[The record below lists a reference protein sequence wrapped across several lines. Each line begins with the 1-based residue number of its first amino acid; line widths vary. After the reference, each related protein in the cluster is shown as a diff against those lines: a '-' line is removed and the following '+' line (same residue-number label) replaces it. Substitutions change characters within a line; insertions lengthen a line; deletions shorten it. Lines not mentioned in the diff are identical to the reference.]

1 VELSSQPQQIPA
13 HTAEGPDGSTRAR
26 EKTLTLAITKP
37 APITLRGMPINLNVY
52 DGSATITNKYFRRF
66 PMPDFEKI
74 YLPDSVSSFS
84 NADPIGTKELLI
96 DDNRSA
102 VARQPYMT
110 IDGTDF
116 YFSVKGIGSTTN
128 PFSRQLLKKE
138 EICSLLKN
146 GPTKKRVTNAEEK
159 EMKFPRYLTGEL
171 WSRGC
176 PYGSQGLEFA
186 SIAMKATEMSDSSTT
201 SIHGFRIAPLVKIVK
216 LPEALQ
222 EEVTQ
227 VYWYRRFKQTMVQE
241 TRLIP
246 SNIRIYFQSDWTI
259 GNNTGELF
267 DFFRIDENDKAM
279 SFLKNFVK
287 SGIAILTLFVRSMSD
302 NGNGTYSGLDFYDV
316 WLDKDAVLAPDGTIF
331 WADLEGLQAITIGGR
346 DRADL
351 EFNIEEKMEHQI
363 YRSLYEFIYA
373 YEQIERERVRRFGN
387 NTERKTQFEYLL
399 KDALKDDEVVGLHR
413 SRDSL
418 ELVIGNILGEEKLT
432 KTFTILDW

>member
-1 VELSSQPQQIPA
+1 
-13 HTAEGPDGSTRAR
+13 
-26 EKTLTLAITKP
+26 
-37 APITLRGMPINLNVY
+37 MPINLSLY
-52 DGSATITNKYFRRF
+52 DGSTTITNKYFRRF
-66 PMPDFEKI
+66 PMPDFERI
-74 YLPDSVSSFS
+74 YLPDSVRSFT

-102 VARQPYMT
+102 VSKQPYMS

-116 YFSVKGIGSTTN
+116 YFLVKGIGSTTS
-128 PFSRQLLKKE
+128 PFSHQLLKKE
-138 EICSLLKN
+138 EICSLLKS
-146 GPTKKRVTNAEEK
+146 GPTKERITNATEK

-216 LPEALQ
+216 LPEVLQ
-222 EEVTQ
+222 KEVTQ
-227 VYWYRRFKQTMVQE
+227 VYVQE

-279 SFLKNFVK
+279 YFLKNFVK

-331 WADLEGLQAITIGGR
+331 WADLEGLQAMTIGGR

-387 NTERKTQFEYLL
+387 ITERKTQFEYLL
-399 KDALKDDEVVGLHR
+399 KDALKDDEVVDLHR